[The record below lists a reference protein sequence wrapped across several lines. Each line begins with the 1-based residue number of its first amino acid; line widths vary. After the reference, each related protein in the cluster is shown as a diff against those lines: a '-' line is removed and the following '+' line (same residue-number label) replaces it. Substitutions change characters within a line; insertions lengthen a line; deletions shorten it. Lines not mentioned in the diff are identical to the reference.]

1 MPATRLNGDTDGDG
15 VDENADNCPAVS
27 NGPDRPTVT
36 RLAMPTPSGVS
47 NPTLPR
53 PTPTATRRC
62 DSTPNGDTDGD
73 GVDNATDNC
82 PAVANPAQ
90 TDTDGDGTGDACD
103 STPNGDTDGDG
114 VDENADN
121 CSAVANPTQTDTDGD
136 GTGDACDSTPTGDTD
151 GDGVDNATDNC
162 PAVSNPAQTDT
173 DGDGVGDD
181 CDAFP
186 NDPTETT
193 DDDGDGVG
201 DNADNCPAVA
211 NADQKDTDGD
221 GVGDACDADPYDADP
236 GVLMR
241 KWGEFK
247 KDTFGISLANAGD
260 VDNDGINDVV
270 VGAHLWD
277 KPLPPSTKKLKSAGR
292 VYVYSGRDGSELFS
306 AAPLTGEKSN
316 DWFGYSVAGA
326 DVNNDGY
333 ADIIVGAPKADVTIT
348 VEGKIKVLKDAGK
361 VYVFNGQ
368 TGALMAS
375 AQGTAAGDNLGWSV
389 ANAGDTD
396 NDGNP
401 DVVIG
406 VPKADIA
413 VVDSKPLK
421 DAGRALVCSGADL
434 AAAVD
439 SSANACDVAS
449 SLFPISGDTAGDSLG
464 SAVAGAG
471 DVDGDG
477 HADVLVGLPK
487 ADVAGKKDAGAAVV
501 YSGADG
507 TEWVRVSGEN
517 AGDWFGYSVASAGDL
532 DGDTKADIVVGAYRH
547 TVTNVTTGK
556 PMKQAGAVYGYSC
569 VNAGI
574 PCVRILAKNGEAAGD
589 RLGWSVAAG
598 GDIDNDGQLDVVAGA
613 PGRDRTLP
621 PVPPKTKGKV
631 LKDAGAVYLLNG
643 ATGVSIHDP
652 VLGVRAKDNRG
663 LYLAN
668 GGDVNLDGY
677 SDIITSAPKADTQMW
692 VQKNPAK
699 PAKLTNIKDVGFVE
713 IISGRIAS
721 GN

>member
-1 MPATRLNGDTDGDG
+1 
-15 VDENADNCPAVS
+15 VDENV
-27 NGPDRPTVT
+27 
-36 RLAMPTPSGVS
+36 
-47 NPTLPR
+47 
-53 PTPTATRRC
+53 
-62 DSTPNGDTDGD
+62 
-73 GVDNATDNC
+73 DNC

-103 STPNGDTDGDG
+103 
-114 VDENADN
+114 
-121 CSAVANPTQTDTDGD
+121 
-136 GTGDACDSTPTGDTD
+136 
-151 GDGVDNATDNC
+151 
-162 PAVSNPAQTDT
+162 
-173 DGDGVGDD
+173 
-181 CDAFP
+181 AFP

-193 DDDGDGVG
+193 DGDGDGVG
-201 DNADNCPAVA
+201 DNADNCPNVS
-211 NADQKDTDGD
+211 NPDQADNDGD
-221 GVGDACDADPYDADP
+221 GVGDACDVDPSDPDP
-236 GVLMR
+236 GVLIR

-247 KDTFGISLANAGD
+247 KDTFGISVANAGD
-260 VDNDGINDVV
+260 VNKDGIDDIV
-270 VGAHLWD
+270 VGAYLWD
-277 KPLPPSTKKLKSAGR
+277 KPIPGSKKKLKSIGR
-292 VYVYSGRDGSELFS
+292 VYVYSGRDGSELW
-306 AAPLTGEKSN
+306 ATQMVGERSG
-316 DWFGYSVAGA
+316 DWFGYSVSGA
-326 DVNNDGY
+326 DVNGDGY
-333 ADIIVGAPKADVTIT
+333 ADIIVGAPRADLTTT
-348 VEGKIKVLKDAGK
+348 VNGKVKVLKKDAGK
-361 VYVFNGQ
+361 TYIYSGK
-368 TGALMAS
+368 TGALMATV
-375 AQGTAAGDNLGWSV
+375 QGDVAGDNLGWSV

-396 NDGNP
+396 HDGVP

-406 VPKADIA
+406 APKAD
-413 VVDSKPLK
+413 VVVAGKALK
-421 DAGRALVCSGADL
+421 DAGRALVCSGAVL
-434 AAAVD
+434 ASAVD
-439 SSANACDVAS
+439 PTANACTVGNALFTVA
-449 SLFPISGDTAGDSLG
+449 GNTAGDWLG
-464 SAVAGAG
+464 RAVAGAG

-477 HADVLVGLPK
+477 HADVLIGLPK
-487 ADVAGKKDAGAAVV
+487 DDPAGKKDAGAAVI
-501 YSGADG
+501 YSGATG
-507 TEWVRVSGEN
+507 TEWARANGEN
-517 AGDWFGYSVASAGDL
+517 AGDWFGYSVAGAGDL